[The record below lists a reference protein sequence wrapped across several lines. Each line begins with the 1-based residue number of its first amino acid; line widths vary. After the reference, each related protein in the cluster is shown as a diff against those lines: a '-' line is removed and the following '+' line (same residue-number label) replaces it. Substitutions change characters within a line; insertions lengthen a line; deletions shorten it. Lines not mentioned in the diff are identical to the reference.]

1 MENKSDKVKFGLVL
15 SPETLEKAGQLY
27 KSDNAKCRSEF
38 IERAI
43 IFYSAYIS
51 AENYR
56 DYLPKVVISTIKSTQ
71 DGFEARMAS
80 LLFKMMVEISVLNR
94 VTAAT
99 VDTSELN
106 LPRVRADCVRDVQRT
121 QGVISLA
128 QAVKDEENK

>member
-1 MENKSDKVKFGLVL
+1 MENKSDKVKFGLVI

-51 AENYR
+51 AESYS
-56 DYLPKVVISTIKSTQ
+56 DYLPKVVLSTLRNSL
-71 DGFEARMAS
+71 DGLERRMAS
-80 LLFKMMVEISVLNR
+80 LLFKLTVEVSVLNR

-99 VDTSELN
+99 IDTGDLN
-106 LPRVRADCVRDVQRT
+106 LPRIRANCVRDVQRI
-121 QGVISLA
+121 QGVITLEE
-128 QAVKDEENK
+128 AVEDEENK

>member
-56 DYLPKVVISTIKSTQ
+56 DYLPKVVISTIKSTL
-71 DGFEARMAS
+71 DGFAARMAS

>member
-56 DYLPKVVISTIKSTQ
+56 DYLPKVVISTIKSTL

>member
-51 AENYR
+51 AESYS
-56 DYLPKVVISTIKSTQ
+56 DYLPKVVLSTIRGSL
-71 DGFEARMAS
+71 DGLESRMAS
-80 LLFKMMVEISVLNR
+80 LIFKLAVEVSVLNR

-99 VDTSELN
+99 VDISELN
-106 LPRVRADCVRDVQRT
+106 LPRIRADCVRDVQRT

-128 QAVKDEENK
+128 EAVKDEENK

>member
-1 MENKSDKVKFGLVL
+1 
-15 SPETLEKAGQLY
+15 
-27 KSDNAKCRSEF
+27 
-38 IERAI
+38 
-43 IFYSAYIS
+43 
-51 AENYR
+51 
-56 DYLPKVVISTIKSTQ
+56 
-71 DGFEARMAS
+71 MAS